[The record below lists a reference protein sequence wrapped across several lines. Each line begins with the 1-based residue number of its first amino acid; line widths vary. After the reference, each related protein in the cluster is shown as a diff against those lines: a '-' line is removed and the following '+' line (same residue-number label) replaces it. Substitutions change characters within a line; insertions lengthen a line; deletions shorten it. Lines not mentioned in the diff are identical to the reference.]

1 MCELV
6 IASLGVSVSPGRR
19 RFFVS
24 SWLSLVGLKLGVDIS
39 LCFPFYVT
47 GFGVRHRYLVVSCLS
62 AVVNSLREGAQPG
75 LETM

>member
-1 MCELV
+1 MNLQLPLLV
-6 IASLGVSVSPGRR
+6 WLCRLVGGG
-19 RFFVS
+19 FFVS

-47 GFGVRHRYLVVSCLS
+47 GFGVHHRYLVVSCLYS
-62 AVVNSLREGAQPG
+62 VASSLRELAHSR